1 MKASWGTLQGGDDD
15 AVAEPLPVLGEED
28 ASPAVL
34 RAVPAAPVLERAA
47 SSPAPRPGP
56 LLAVAEPLPPPVLAE
71 EDASPMVLQAVPASP
86 VLEQAASSAAPR
98 PGPLLAVAEPLPPP
112 VLAEEDASSVVLQAV
127 PASLALERA
136 ASSPASRPVPS
147 PAVAQPVSSLAMG
160 EPGESAAVP
169 QPVPLS
175 PVLERAARPPDTV
188 SERPD
193 AGEVVLDYCTAVRG
207 ILNDDQDGPLHPCGV
222 QMAAALGE
230 VRQSLERS
238 LAVEKGGPHTNHYD
252 GSPSGPRYQAI
263 LPCLLTSMGFLLC
276 YHCQR

>member
-47 SSPAPRPGP
+47 SRPVPSPAVPEPLPLPVLAEEDASPAMLQSVPASPILERAASSPAPRPVP
-56 LLAVAEPLPPPVLAE
+56 LLAVAEPLPVLAE
-71 EDASPMVLQAVPASP
+71 EDALPAMLQSVPASP
-86 VLEQAASSAAPR
+86 VLERAASSAAPR
-98 PGPLLAVAEPLPPP
+98 P
-112 VLAEEDASSVVLQAV
+112 
-127 PASLALERA
+127 
-136 ASSPASRPVPS
+136 VPS
-147 PAVAQPVSSLAMG
+147 LAVAQPVSSLAMG

-169 QPVPLS
+169 QPVPSS

-193 AGEVVLDYCTAVRG
+193 AGEVVLDYCTAVRD
-207 ILNDDQDGPLHPCGV
+207 ILNADQGGPLHPCGV
-222 QMAAALGE
+222 RMAAALGE

-238 LAVEKGGPHTNHYD
+238 LAAEKGGPHTNYCD

-276 YHCQR
+276 YHCKR